1 MPTKPM
7 DLRCP
12 KCKKSGTNVA
22 SDADYSKA
30 LTCAQCGRAS
40 KIGEFLTPSGKSLL
54 DQTAKTARDRL
65 KTVKGFKPGS

>member
-12 KCKKSGTNVA
+12 KCKKSGIKVA
-22 SDADYSKA
+22 SQADYSKA
-30 LTCAQCGRAS
+30 LTCAHCGRTS

-65 KTVKGFKPGS
+65 KSVKGFKPSS